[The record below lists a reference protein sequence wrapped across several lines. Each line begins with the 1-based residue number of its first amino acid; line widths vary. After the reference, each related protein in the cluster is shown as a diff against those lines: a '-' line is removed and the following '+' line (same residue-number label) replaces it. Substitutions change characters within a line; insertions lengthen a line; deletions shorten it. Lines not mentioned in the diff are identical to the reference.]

1 MGKLMPECGMLTCSP
16 ITSTTRRA
24 RNAMV
29 VRLNNAMMMPAA
41 GAAMPRAYSRL
52 RVLLPL
58 VR

>member
-1 MGKLMPECGMLTCSP
+1 MPECGMLTCSP

-29 VRLNNAMMMPAA
+29 AKLDSAMMMPAA

>member
-1 MGKLMPECGMLTCSP
+1 MPECGMLTFSP

-24 RNAMV
+24 RNAMAAK
-29 VRLNNAMMMPAA
+29 LDSAMMMPAA